1 MLEVSVY
8 VQLGKLKVR
17 NISPRNF
24 KTSESL
30 LQFAVKNI
38 PPRHSNIYDLFCSF
52 PGSEVTKGVEDSIA
66 GTGRLKEEAS
76 ILGQHQYLLA
86 GDG

>member
-1 MLEVSVY
+1 
-8 VQLGKLKVR
+8 
-17 NISPRNF
+17 
-24 KTSESL
+24 L

-38 PPRHSNIYDLFCSF
+38 PRRHSNNYDLFYSF
-52 PGSEVTKGVEDSIA
+52 SGSKVMKGVENSRA

-76 ILGQHQYLLA
+76 ILGPHQYLLA

>member
-1 MLEVSVY
+1 
-8 VQLGKLKVR
+8 
-17 NISPRNF
+17 
-24 KTSESL
+24 L

-38 PPRHSNIYDLFCSF
+38 PPRHSKNYDLFCSF
-52 PGSEVTKGVEDSIA
+52 PGSEVMKGVEDSIA